1 MTLVNNIAVKQNKYS
16 PKRNKFQLANDR
28 KLAIELLSAG
38 KTYTYIAQHIS
49 SIREYSLSHEQIR
62 LDVGQLQEELI
73 ASAMTHGL
81 EAIAEELDKIENL
94 SIDISRRI
102 ATFQDNDP
110 KVAPF
115 LKQMESLAARK
126 TYLTGGDNY
135 IKAQDL
141 NQAIERVTR
150 AGFKIVDPVDALNR
164 DEPIDIPSEVIEN
177 VE

>member
-1 MTLVNNIAVKQNKYS
+1 MNNLAVASKKYK
-16 PKRNKFQLANDR
+16 PHRNRFQVAADR

-38 KTYTYIAQHIS
+38 KTYAYIAQHIATV
-49 SIREYSLSHEQIR
+49 REYSLSPEQVR
-62 LDVGQLQEELI
+62 LDVGIIQEELI
-73 ASAMTHGL
+73 ASAMSHGL
-81 EAIAEELDKIENL
+81 ESIAEELDKIENL

-150 AGFKIVDPVDALNR
+150 AGFKIVDPIDAMNR
-164 DEPIDIPSEVIEN
+164 DEPINTHSEVILDAE
-177 VE
+177 

>member
-1 MTLVNNIAVKQNKYS
+1 VLAKTYK
-16 PKRNKFQLANDR
+16 PHRNKFQVALDR
-28 KLAIELLSAG
+28 KLAIELLSVG
-38 KTYTYIAQHIS
+38 KTYTEIARHIG
-49 SIREYSLSHEQIR
+49 SIRDYTLSDEQVR
-62 LDVGQLQEELI
+62 LDVGAIQEELI
-73 ASAMTHGL
+73 ASAMAHGL

-102 ATFQDNDP
+102 STFQDNDP

-150 AGFKIVDPVDALNR
+150 AGFKIVDPIDALNR
-164 DEPIDIPSEVIEN
+164 EEPLDIQAEVM
-177 VE
+177 VDAD

>member
-1 MTLVNNIAVKQNKYS
+1 MDKLAPTEKKYQ
-16 PKRNKFQLANDR
+16 PHRNKFQVAIDR

-38 KTYTYIAQHIS
+38 KTYTYISQHLAAIRDYSIS
-49 SIREYSLSHEQIR
+49 SEQVR
-62 LDVGQLQEELI
+62 LDVGAIQEELI
-73 ASAMTHGL
+73 ASAMAHGL

-102 ATFQDNDP
+102 STFQDNDP

-150 AGFKIVDPVDALNR
+150 AGFKIVDPIDALNR
-164 DEPIDIPSEVIEN
+164 DEPLDVHAEVMVN
-177 VE
+177 DN